1 MRKRQ
6 PQAESR
12 PIADAQRRTNEAG
25 GVTYY
30 VTHGSVGACD
40 LSAIRIWSPEE
51 SGAGLSGLRGSRAS
65 LICDRWEP
73 GADRRASGCGP
84 GLGPSGGCSR
94 GRETKAPALSRLRLC
109 SSAVRPPR
117 VAGSYA
123 SDCGQE
129 SDPNAGSRWRR
140 STRVRAW
147 ARPEPR
153 GQLQANSGPWSQSE
167 PAPPGAGSSPAPSRR
182 SLRQGKRA

>member
-65 LICDRWEP
+65 LICDRWET

-94 GRETKAPALSRLRLC
+94 GRETKAPAWSRLRLC

-117 VAGSYA
+117 VAGRYA